1 MRKPVV
7 VAIILALSLFITLA
21 RRLAQPAI
29 ADHEV
34 AAAEPVAAPC
44 CDVAAQAASQVAVTP
59 VSAPA
64 PIRPTVSHVPLEL
77 PKSDLSVSS
86 RSMRPASSR
95 TKRGAVSSS
104 ATTQVDAA
112 KHENTRYEALL
123 ASPDR
128 AFARVRDYGAHGIG
142 TPKWI
147 ESLSGAKARV
157 PVRDFA
163 AEEGRKNPSNIEPL
177 AVPVNSQVELAH

>member
-1 MRKPVV
+1 MRKPAV

-34 AAAEPVAAPC
+34 AAAEPV
-44 CDVAAQAASQVAVTP
+44 
-59 VSAPA
+59 SAPA
-64 PIRPTVSHVPLEL
+64 PMRPTVSHVPPEV
-77 PKSDLSVSS
+77 PKSELSVSS
-86 RSMRPASSR
+86 RLMRPASSR

-104 ATTQVDAA
+104 AITQVDAA

-123 ASPDR
+123 ASPDH